1 MHTNA
6 VGAEQE
12 HIMASHV
19 RWHPQIVEVE
29 ALGVDEIAAL
39 KPWQSSA

>member
-12 HIMASHV
+12 HIMASHAQL
-19 RWHPQIVEVE
+19 HLQIVEIE
-29 ALGVDEIAAL
+29 ALGVYEIAAL